1 MFVPEF
7 LDRNGNPE
15 FMNCDELLNF
25 MYETYFEAYVGNA
38 TFQGD
43 EVRFSKKETYS
54 SLCKKVIVS
63 PKYPRAV
70 FFVEDVVD
78 GYFDLHLL
86 VREGNLSNLPT
97 VTLPMYVRDEIIE
110 TIAGRY

>member
-1 MFVPEF
+1 MKKNFT
-7 LDRNGNPE
+7 NPE

-25 MYETYFEAYVGNA
+25 MYEAYPNTHIGRA

-43 EVRFSKKETYS
+43 EVQFSRGEMNS
-54 SLCKKVIVS
+54 FLCEKVIVS
-63 PKYPRAV
+63 PKYPNTV
-70 FFVEDVVD
+70 FFVDCVID
-78 GYFDLHLL
+78 GYFDLHILI
-86 VREGNLSNLPT
+86 REGGLIDLPT